1 MLKTIE
7 KIASIVAAAL
17 IMTITAPVF
26 AICGMAIYYSL
37 GIHCQAVETV
47 GNALLSVF
55 SLF

>member
-7 KIASIVAAAL
+7 KIASVIAAAL

-37 GIHCQAVETV
+37 GLNCPRIEAA
-47 GNALLSVF
+47 GNFLLSFF
-55 SLF
+55 SYF